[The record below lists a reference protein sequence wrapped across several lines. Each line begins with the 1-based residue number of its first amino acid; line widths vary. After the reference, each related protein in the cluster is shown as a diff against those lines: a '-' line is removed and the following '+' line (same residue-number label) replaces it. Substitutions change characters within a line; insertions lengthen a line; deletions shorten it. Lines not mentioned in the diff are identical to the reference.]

1 MATRGM
7 GAALKKGGM
16 SKMKK
21 IHLRSCKTLKR
32 RKNKMAK
39 DRMTTSSPEYKTM
52 MLKKVYDYA
61 LKNTDSDRLT
71 IKDIKAA
78 QQAAAKEWSAGA
90 KRKRLGMGLMCE
102 RKKVECLKEKNTFK

>member
-1 MATRGM
+1 
-7 GAALKKGGM
+7 
-16 SKMKK
+16 
-21 IHLRSCKTLKR
+21 
-32 RKNKMAK
+32 MAK

-78 QQAAAKEWSAGA
+78 QQALAGKKGGGMA
-90 KRKRLGMGLMCE
+90 TRGMGAAL
-102 RKKVECLKEKNTFK
+102 KKGGMSKMKKKGGMSKGKKYI

>member
-1 MATRGM
+1 
-7 GAALKKGGM
+7 
-16 SKMKK
+16 
-21 IHLRSCKTLKR
+21 
-32 RKNKMAK
+32 MAK

-78 QQAAAKEWSAGA
+78 QQAMEWQ
-90 KRKRLGMGLMCE
+90 LEEWEL
-102 RKKVECLKEKNTFK
+102 L

>member
-1 MATRGM
+1 
-7 GAALKKGGM
+7 
-16 SKMKK
+16 
-21 IHLRSCKTLKR
+21 
-32 RKNKMAK
+32 MAK

-78 QQAAAKEWSAGA
+78 QQAIAGKKGGGMA
-90 KRKRLGMGLMCE
+90 TRGMGAALRGGGMAT
-102 RKKVECLKEKNTFK
+102 RGMGAALKKGGMSKMKKKGKK